1 MKKFFAILVSALMVY
16 TMMTPVMAEGTDTIV
31 SNEEQFVNAINDPT
45 VSSIVLN
52 EDFTLNTMVTID
64 KDLVINFNGK
74 TITYDAAEK
83 GDDIPA
89 GIIDIT
95 GDSNVIFTGNGK
107 ITYNKDSDGG
117 YMNSDSTGYCIRLN
131 KDAVLTIKDGTY
143 DSGLTCVQVDNN
155 AKCIIIGGF
164 FRADIQYDGRY
175 WLLNKIDNSSS
186 VFEIYGGTF
195 ENFDPSASETE
206 NPEQNFLGEGATV
219 IKEGSNYIVSHEH
232 NQEIVLAGKNATCT
246 ETGLTEG
253 KLCSIC
259 GIITIEQEIIP
270 ALGHT
275 FVDGICTVCGA
286 KDPDYV
292 EPVKEPEVI
301 LPEVDP
307 SQPSKEISV
316 GITSETAKEDLAN
329 DVANIVND
337 IENGNTIDQDEMS
350 SETLTALKEEIAN
363 ESVIN
368 TEVIVTTL
376 KEEDVPES
384 DMEAITKALGN
395 KKVASYLDI
404 NILLT
409 AVRKDGETIELGNL
423 NRLDKPMTFTIVIP
437 EDLKA
442 EGRTYSMIRV
452 HNGET
457 TTLATTQNKDGSLSF
472 TTDRFSTYALTYT
485 DAKPEVEVPDTA
497 VTYNY
502 LIGTGILTACALTGV
517 VILRKRYSK

>member
-1 MKKFFAILVSALMVY
+1 
-16 TMMTPVMAEGTDTIV
+16 
-31 SNEEQFVNAINDPT
+31 
-45 VSSIVLN
+45 
-52 EDFTLNTMVTID
+52 
-64 KDLVINFNGK
+64 
-74 TITYDAAEK
+74 
-83 GDDIPA
+83 
-89 GIIDIT
+89 
-95 GDSNVIFTGNGK
+95 
-107 ITYNKDSDGG
+107 
-117 YMNSDSTGYCIRLN
+117 
-131 KDAVLTIKDGTY
+131 
-143 DSGLTCVQVDNN
+143 
-155 AKCIIIGGF
+155 
-164 FRADIQYDGRY
+164 
-175 WLLNKIDNSSS
+175 
-186 VFEIYGGTF
+186 
-195 ENFDPSASETE
+195 
-206 NPEQNFLGEGATV
+206 
-219 IKEGSNYIVSHEH
+219 
-232 NQEIVLAGKNATCT
+232 
-246 ETGLTEG
+246 
-253 KLCSIC
+253 
-259 GIITIEQEIIP
+259 
-270 ALGHT
+270 
-275 FVDGICTVCGA
+275 
-286 KDPDYV
+286 
-292 EPVKEPEVI
+292 
-301 LPEVDP
+301 
-307 SQPSKEISV
+307 
-316 GITSETAKEDLAN
+316 
-329 DVANIVND
+329 
-337 IENGNTIDQDEMS
+337 MS

-363 ESVIN
+363 ESVVIN

-442 EGRTYSMIRV
+442 EGRTYSVIRV